1 MSTEEK
7 EINAMVVRA
16 LFANVQ
22 RYIYVA
28 EVWYVEDK
36 KDEEANDEAP
46 PREHPDRK
54 EAILFMAED
63 RMSGG
68 VFGIRFIDR
77 TGKRPKLKPL
87 EVDRP
92 TAIGGRLVSMLTP
105 MNGTQVRQ

>member
-1 MSTEEK
+1 MLASPAMSTEEK

-68 VFGIRFIDR
+68 GLRHSLHRPDR
-77 TGKRPKLKPL
+77 QTPQT
-87 EVDRP
+87 E
-92 TAIGGRLVSMLTP
+92 TA
-105 MNGTQVRQ
+105 